1 MNSIAQH
8 PHRRRNVLT
17 GDWVLVSPH
26 RTQRPWQG
34 RREPEAGE
42 DRPKHDPQCYLC
54 PGNVRANGDRNPDYQ
69 STFVFPNDFAAL
81 LADKGPS
88 HGDQNDLFH
97 AEPARGTCRVICFSL
112 RHDLTLA
119 RMPLP
124 AIRHVVDTWAA
135 ETDVLGAGIRHIRM
149 ATAID
154 HVRIV
159 GKRRPDPHAQ
169 NQTSLES

>member
-17 GDWVLVSPH
+17 GDWVLVSP